1 MLLFSTEELWMSSRV
16 NQRTTPS
23 SSRATRNG
31 AFKTRRSNANAK
43 DMIDV
48 EKTTKTTAP
57 RVNSGGNDKYRLSD
71 DSLDFILVLVLKK
84 KSKPCFLD

>member
-1 MLLFSTEELWMSSRV
+1 MSSRV

-31 AFKTRRSNANAK
+31 DFKTRRSNANAK

-48 EKTTKTTAP
+48 EKTIKTTAP

-71 DSLDFILVLVLKK
+71 DSLDFIMGNL
-84 KSKPCFLD
+84 